1 MKKSII
7 RIGDIILSK
16 DGKRKFKY
24 VSGTS
29 CIRCA
34 FSRYNPKNRIL
45 SGGCERIS
53 KVICGTDISCS
64 AKAYYEEITNTLDLW
79 RNLK

>member
-1 MKKSII
+1 ME
-7 RIGDIILSK
+7 IGDIIFSK

-24 VSGTS
+24 VSGKS
-29 CIRCA
+29 CNRCA

-64 AKAYYEEITNTLDLW
+64 TNTYYEEIINTLDLW

>member
-1 MKKSII
+1 MKSI

-24 VSGTS
+24 VSGKY
-29 CIRCA
+29 CHKCV

-53 KVICGTDISCS
+53 EVICGTGISCGTDTH
-64 AKAYYEEITNTLDLW
+64 YEEITNILDLW